1 MDNKNMLSNTKIKFF
16 TIFIMLFASFLL
28 SSCATLTEDIIVET
42 KSDSTINYNT
52 YKTYAWSENARI
64 IFDAIGQWEQPTLDT
79 DEEVKFVINR
89 ELRNHGLHQVVD
101 NPDLY
106 VSFVAGVDTT
116 ILELKE
122 DPNNTKKVLTNVPKA
137 ALAIALIDGKSGYT
151 IWLGHAV
158 GNVQPQQSIENI
170 RKRIDYAVSE
180 IFKAYNKK

>member
-1 MDNKNMLSNTKIKFF
+1 MLTNKYIKFV
-16 TIFIMLFASFLL
+16 TALFAAFLL
-28 SSCATLTEDIIVET
+28 ASCTTLTEDISVDT
-42 KSDSTINYNT
+42 KSDTTINYDT
-52 YKTYAWSENARI
+52 YKTYAWSENAQI

-89 ELRNHGLHQVVD
+89 ELRAHGLTQVID

-122 DPNNTKKVLTNVPKA
+122 DPNNNKKVLTNVPKA

-158 GNVQPQQSIENI
+158 GNIQPQQTIENI
-170 RKRIDYAVSE
+170 RKRIDYAVTE
-180 IFKAYNKK
+180 IFKSYNK

>member
-1 MDNKNMLSNTKIKFF
+1 MRTISFTFLTAFF
-16 TIFIMLFASFLL
+16 ILIGL
-28 SSCATLTEDIIVET
+28 SSCATLTDDITVQT
-42 KSDSTINYNT
+42 QADPSINYNT
-52 YKTYAWSENARI
+52 FKTYAWSENAQI
-64 IFDAIGQWEQPTLDT
+64 VFDVIGQWEQPTLDT

-89 ELRNHGLHQVVD
+89 ELRAHGLHQVKD

-122 DPNNTKKVLTNVPKA
+122 DANSKNKVLTNVPKA

-158 GNVQPQQSIENI
+158 GNIQPQQTIENI
-170 RKRIDYAVSE
+170 HKRIDYAVSE
-180 IFKAYNKK
+180 IFKTYNLK

>member
-1 MDNKNMLSNTKIKFF
+1 MLLNTPIKFCTAF
-16 TIFIMLFASFLL
+16 FVSFLL
-28 SSCATLTEDIIVET
+28 SSCVTLTEDITVET
-42 KSDSTINYNT
+42 QSDSTINYDT
-52 YKTYAWSENARI
+52 YKTYAWSGKAQI

-79 DEEVKFVINR
+79 DEEVKFIINR
-89 ELRNHGLHQVVD
+89 ELRAHGLHQVNE

-122 DPNNTKKVLTNVPKA
+122 DPSSEKKVLTNVPKA
-137 ALAIALIDGKSGYT
+137 ALTIALIDGNSGYT

-158 GNVQPQQSIENI
+158 GNAQPQQTIENI

-180 IFKAYNKK
+180 IFKDYNKK

>member
-1 MDNKNMLSNTKIKFF
+1 MQIKF
-16 TIFIMLFASFLL
+16 ISFLAVLLTASVL
-28 SSCATLTEDIIVET
+28 SSCATLTEDIIIET
-42 KSDSTINYNT
+42 QADPSINYNT
-52 YKTYAWSENARI
+52 YHTYAWAGNAQI

-89 ELRNHGLHQVVD
+89 ELRAHGLNQVTD

-106 VSFVAGVDTT
+106 VFFVAGVDTT

-122 DPNNTKKVLTNVPKA
+122 NPNSENKVLTSVPKA
-137 ALAIALIDGKSGYT
+137 ALAIALIDGESGYT

-158 GNVQPQQSIENI
+158 GNVQPQQNIENI

-180 IFKAYNKK
+180 IFKSYNKK

>member
-1 MDNKNMLSNTKIKFF
+1 MLLDKQVSFF
-16 TIFIMLFASFLL
+16 MTLAVLVATSLL
-28 SSCATLTEDIIVET
+28 SSCATLTEDILVET
-42 KSDSTINYNT
+42 KSDSTINYDT
-52 YKTYAWSENARI
+52 YRTYAWSENAQV

-89 ELRNHGLHQVVD
+89 ELRAHGLNQVVD

-106 VSFVAGVDTT
+106 VSFVAGIDTT

-122 DPNNTKKVLTNVPKA
+122 DPKNTGKVLTNVPKA
-137 ALAIALIDGKSGYT
+137 ALVIALIDGKSGYT

-158 GNVQPQQSIENI
+158 GNVQPQQTIENI

-180 IFKAYNKK
+180 IFKQYNK

>member
-1 MDNKNMLSNTKIKFF
+1 MKIKFISF
-16 TIFIMLFASFLL
+16 LVVLLIASFL
-28 SSCATLTEDIIVET
+28 SSCATLTEDITIET
-42 KSDSTINYNT
+42 QVDPTINYKT
-52 YKTYAWSENARI
+52 YKTYAWSGSAQI
-64 IFDAIGQWEQPTLDT
+64 VFDAIGQWEQPTLDT

-89 ELRNHGLHQVVD
+89 ELRARGLYQVIN

-122 DPNNTKKVLTNVPKA
+122 DPNSEKKILTHVPKA
-137 ALAIALIDGKSGYT
+137 ALTIALIDGKSGYT

-158 GNVQPQQSIENI
+158 GNVQQQQTIENI

-180 IFKAYNKK
+180 IFKSYNK